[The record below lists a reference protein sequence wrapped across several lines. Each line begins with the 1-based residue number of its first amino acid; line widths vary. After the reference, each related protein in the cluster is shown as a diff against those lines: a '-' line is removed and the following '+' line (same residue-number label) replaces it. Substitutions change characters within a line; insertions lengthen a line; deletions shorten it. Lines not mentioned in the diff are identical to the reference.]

1 MTKYS
6 AGDKTLQELLDSDV
20 NSFDRELHMM
30 NDNVNAMQTDNMA
43 QLNDIYNSYNK
54 HVGDV
59 HTKAVTG
66 YSAASENLAAAVK
79 IFNEVANVNAAKT
92 KTYLSNISGLLNY
105 GEEGNKTNSSVISF
119 IAQPLVLNEVE
130 L

>member
-105 GEEGNKTNSSVISF
+105 VEEGNKTNSSVISY
-119 IAQPLVLNEVE
+119 IAQQIVHNEVE